1 MSPNS
6 TVPALLP
13 NCWQTERL
21 VMMDAT
27 LADAPRLHTI
37 FTACHYVEPWDPT
50 FKLVPESE
58 LAELVNRSLVTEGDN
73 HRFKLQTI
81 RTGAEGEMAGYFHLY
96 HGVPQTYISSISM
109 FVLHPD
115 YQRHHFGQEVIA
127 GLAEQLRKLDY
138 TTLSLRVYLKNWPA
152 LRFWIRAGFT
162 TITQYDGDPTHTVTS
177 QASLRLEKQLR

>member
-6 TVPALLP
+6 RVPALLP
-13 NCWQTERL
+13 SHWQTERL
-21 VMMDAT
+21 IMRDAA
-27 LADAPRLHTI
+27 LEDVPRLHSI

-58 LAELVNRSLVTEGDN
+58 LARLVNRSLTTEGDD

-96 HGVPQTYISSISM
+96 HGVPQPHIISISM

-115 YQRHHFGQEVIA
+115 YQHHRFGQEVIT
-127 GLAEQLRKLDY
+127 GLAEQLRQLDY
-138 TTLSLRVYLKNWPA
+138 TALSLRVYLKIGRPYVFGLTPVLLLLPGMTVIQPIPQRARPA
-152 LRFWIRAGFT
+152 
-162 TITQYDGDPTHTVTS
+162 
-177 QASLRLEKQLR
+177 